1 MEYGKTSLIRK
12 IIDEDKGITLN
23 PALKF
28 AYFRQNLNNL
38 NPNKTILE
46 NVTEDTIQDETT
58 VRNVLGNLNIKNEEV
73 YKRVSNISGG
83 EKVKASLAKVIL
95 SNTNMLILDEPTNF
109 LDIEGIEA
117 LEKMLKSYCGTVLI
131 VSHDKDFVNS
141 IADNVIIIKNSELIE
156 QEGNYSSY
164 LEREKEKAKSSNKS
178 NEKLLLQFKLAKLE
192 AEISTTKDE
201 AKKQELIKEYEKLK
215 EK

>member
-1 MEYGKTSLIRK
+1 MASKDSWWAFTYVTKSNE
-12 IIDEDKGITLN
+12 
-23 PALKF
+23 
-28 AYFRQNLNNL
+28 
-38 NPNKTILE
+38 ILW
-46 NVTEDTIQDETT
+46 
-58 VRNVLGNLNIKNEEV
+58 
-73 YKRVSNISGG
+73 
-83 EKVKASLAKVIL
+83 
-95 SNTNMLILDEPTNF
+95 
-109 LDIEGIEA
+109 
-117 LEKMLKSYCGTVLI
+117 
-131 VSHDKDFVNS
+131 
-141 IADNVIIIKNSELIE
+141 IIIKNSELIE